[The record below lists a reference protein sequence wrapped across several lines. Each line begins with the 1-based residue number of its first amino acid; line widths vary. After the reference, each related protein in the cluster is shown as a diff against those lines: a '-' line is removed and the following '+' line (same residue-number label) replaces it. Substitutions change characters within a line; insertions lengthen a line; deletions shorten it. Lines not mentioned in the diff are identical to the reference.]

1 MKSFIEYI
9 RENASANAT
18 KAFHTTKG
26 WKGKATQLP
35 DNVEELK
42 KTAEFFKTDTD
53 KKLHEDP
60 MINFRQ
66 KVDAMK
72 LVPTRSGSKGD
83 EE

>member
-42 KTAEFFKTDTD
+42 KTAEFFKSD
-53 KKLHEDP
+53 KSKLHEDP
-60 MINFRQ
+60 MIDFRQ

>member
-35 DNVEELK
+35 DNDGELK
-42 KTAEFFKTDTD
+42 NAAEFFKSD
-53 KKLHEDP
+53 KSKLHEDP
-60 MINFRQ
+60 MIDFRQ